1 MITTLQPREDSSVAM
16 AAPIP
21 EHEPLIIATFP
32 ESVGGACGIVI
43 EVGRGLLLEV
53 MVDDKVL

>member
-1 MITTLQPREDSSVAM
+1 MAM